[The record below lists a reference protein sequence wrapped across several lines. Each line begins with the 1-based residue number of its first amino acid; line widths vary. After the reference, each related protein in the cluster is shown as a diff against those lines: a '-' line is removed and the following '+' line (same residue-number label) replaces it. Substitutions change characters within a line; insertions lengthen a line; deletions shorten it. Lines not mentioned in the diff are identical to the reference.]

1 MIHLDGRCPTPERN
15 ITRPGRLG
23 GDIEWAL
30 GLYLVV
36 AGNGT
41 VISISNGWYDSNFCW
56 RPEWDVDFGVPL
68 ADANRTGKVR
78 LKLSCLIL

>member
-41 VISISNGWYDSNFCW
+41 VI
-56 RPEWDVDFGVPL
+56 
-68 ADANRTGKVR
+68 
-78 LKLSCLIL
+78 